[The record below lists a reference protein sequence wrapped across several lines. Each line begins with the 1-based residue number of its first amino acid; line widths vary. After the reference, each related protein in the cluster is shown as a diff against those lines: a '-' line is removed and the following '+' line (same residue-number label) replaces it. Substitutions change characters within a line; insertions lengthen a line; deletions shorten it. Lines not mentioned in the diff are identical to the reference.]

1 MVGGRVVV
9 VVGGACVVVA
19 AVVLVFPCV
28 VVTGKVGKRVVI
40 MVWFLIPSDVG
51 VKVVI
56 GDVVVVVVVVTM
68 LLVS

>member
-19 AVVLVFPCV
+19 AVVLVVFPCV
-28 VVTGKVGKRVVI
+28 VRGKVGKCVGILVS
-40 MVWFLIPSDVG
+40 FLIPSDG
-51 VKVVI
+51 VKVVV
-56 GDVVVVVVVVTM
+56 GAVVVAVDITM